1 MIEITPSIR
10 KRFCKDFN
18 LPIALFDEPYFS
30 ERLAVVDKVIPCL
43 SDWENFVS
51 ELRSFQTEQDY
62 FEYYNK
68 VKDTAIQH
76 LKDNPAYIRF
86 NNSEPPVISR
96 LNKANLYSETNH
108 DKYFV
113 SIDMRKANFS
123 ALRHYDPKI
132 FDNKETWEDWFG
144 QFTDMKHII
153 RSKYIRQVIMGACNQ
168 KRQIQYETKLMLD
181 LYEKLNENLPKELQI
196 FCINSDEL
204 VYAFTESI
212 ADEKEL
218 LDIWA
223 KVSGQV
229 SDKDMFRVELF
240 RIESLGNSKGY
251 IKHIVNTKEKDYKC
265 ISAEEFH
272 MIIKNMLNIP
282 LTENDKVFRYNGRL
296 AKYID

>member
-30 ERLAVVDKVIPCL
+30 ERLAVVDRVIPCID
-43 SDWENFVS
+43 DWDNFVS

-76 LKDNPAYIRF
+76 LKDDPAYIRF

-108 DKYFV
+108 DKYFI

-132 FDNKETWEDWFG
+132 FDDKETWEDWLG

-153 RSKYIRQVIMGACNQ
+153 RSKYIRQVIMGACNP

-181 LYEKLNENLPKELQI
+181 LYEKLKENLPKELQI

-204 VYAFTESI
+204 VYAFTEPI
-212 ADEKEL
+212 ADEKVL

-223 KVSGQV
+223 KVSVQV

-251 IKHIVNTKEKDYKC
+251 IKHIVNTNEKDYKC

-272 MIIKNMLNIP
+272 IIIKDLLNIP

>member
-132 FDNKETWEDWFG
+132 FDNKETWEDWLG